1 MTRRRTGRRRAAL
14 GARLGIGLIALIVL
28 LAILA
33 PFVAPEPPG
42 DQFPDRTLAPPMRV
56 HLRDATG
63 WRAPFVYPQR
73 LQNREE
79 RRFVEDTTE
88 AVPLRWCAGG
98 HLVSIPESDGPLLL
112 LGADELGRDAFSRL
126 LYGARLSLGVTV
138 LGSVAAL
145 LLGTAIGG
153 LAGAAPGR
161 TDTALMVLADFVLV
175 LPGVYVV
182 LVLRA
187 VLPLTLSTPDVFWLM
202 VGLFGVAGWPHVAR
216 GVRAIIAVERTTDYA
231 EAARAAG
238 AGPIRLARHL
248 LPAARGFLGVEFA
261 LLVPALLVAEA
272 TILVRRPRLSGAGGE
287 RRHDAAGLSQPEQHA
302 HGAMDAASRTSPVLP
317 RSRHPDGRRHPGVRQ
332 PAAAPDDEREPS
344 RGGTRELS
352 PRSPRPSLQRP
363 PRRRSGVSI

>member
-272 TILVRRPRLSGAGGE
+272 TISFVGLGFPEPVASVGTMLRDSANLSSMLTAPWMLLPALLLFCLVLAI
-287 RRHDAAGLSQPEQHA
+287 Q
-302 HGAMDAASRTSPVLP
+302 MV
-317 RSRHPDGRRHPGVRQ
+317 
-332 PAAAPDDEREPS
+332 
-344 RGGTRELS
+344 GGTRASDNLLLPLTTNVNLPEEG
-352 PRSPRPSLQRP
+352 RAN
-363 PRRRSGVSI
+363 